1 MFARL
6 FRVARAIPL
15 ARARV
20 SMPTSLAL
28 LGGLGF
34 GTSFALNGSSSDAI
48 ADVVSELRRDVEP
61 PARPKPQRKP
71 SRMPTAGE
79 KVAFNLVMQN
89 SAVYLLWWMPSL
101 LSSPQ
106 AQAFHRFMDDTF
118 TTSYGQMTRGGIRGA
133 LTTVTGACS
142 TCSPPR

>member
-34 GTSFALNGSSSDAI
+34 GTSFAVNRPGSDDAI
-48 ADVVSELRRDVEP
+48 ADVVSELRRDDDP

-71 SRMPTAGE
+71 SRLPTAGE
-79 KVAFNLVMQN
+79 KVAFNLVLQN

-101 LSSPQ
+101 LSSSQ

-133 LTTVTGACS
+133 LTTVTGAY
-142 TCSPPR
+142 PPVP